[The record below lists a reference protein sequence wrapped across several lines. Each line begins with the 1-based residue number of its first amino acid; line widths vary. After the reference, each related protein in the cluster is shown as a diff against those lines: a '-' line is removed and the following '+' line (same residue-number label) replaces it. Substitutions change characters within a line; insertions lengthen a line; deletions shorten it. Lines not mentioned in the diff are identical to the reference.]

1 MRRDIARGT
10 TDITRAKMWA
20 YHAGH
25 AFGHYVLFP
34 LLFDIRVRG
43 LEHVPPDGPCILA
56 ANHVSNFDPLLV
68 GSYIPRTT
76 TFVAKQELYKA
87 TILALLWYLWGAVKV
102 RRDGLDMGP
111 LRMLLRILAD
121 GGTVCMFPE
130 GTRSRGRGLQPPVPG
145 AAYLAVKSRAQVVP
159 VAISGTE
166 TFDLKSRLLHG
177 RARVDINV
185 GEAFTPDVPAG
196 NLKAAAL
203 EQVSEDVMRRIAAL
217 LPERMRGVYATSPA
231 GAIDA

>member
-102 RRDGLDMGP
+102 RRDGMDMRP

-130 GTRSRGRGLQPPVPG
+130 GTRSRGRGCSRRCG
-145 AAYLAVKSRAQVVP
+145 ARRTWPSRAAP
-159 VAISGTE
+159 RSCPWP
-166 TFDLKSRLLHG
+166 F
-177 RARVDINV
+177 RARKPSTSNP
-185 GEAFTPDVPAG
+185 GCFMAAPA
-196 NLKAAAL
+196 
-203 EQVSEDVMRRIAAL
+203 S
-217 LPERMRGVYATSPA
+217 T
-231 GAIDA
+231 